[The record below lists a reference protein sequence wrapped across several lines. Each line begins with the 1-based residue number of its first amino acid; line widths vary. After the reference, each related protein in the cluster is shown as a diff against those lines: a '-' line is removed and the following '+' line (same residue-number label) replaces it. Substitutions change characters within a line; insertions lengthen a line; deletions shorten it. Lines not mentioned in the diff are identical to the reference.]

1 MTLTEHQNRII
12 HAFVKP
18 GGCWH
23 EMIPAFPCPDVT
35 DYKFRGHKCKKCGF
49 YWSTKIEDGYGTPT
63 YTNDAPFSNFLR
75 VLFEEERIWFVF
87 RYYSV
92 CRWMQED
99 TQLYYDNG
107 EARFERWLF
116 SDRERFLT
124 LFLEFLAL
132 PETQRDWGWEEC
144 PECSGRGELSYKRD
158 GLSDLATYQCAE
170 CNGSGQVPRKW
181 LKVWREGKD
190 VR

>member
-1 MTLTEHQNRII
+1 MTLTEYQNRLI
-12 HAFVKP
+12 HAYVEP

-116 SDRERFLT
+116 SDRDRFLH
-124 LFLEFLAL
+124 LFIEFLSL
-132 PETQRDWGWEEC
+132 ENTQGKWGWEKANC
-144 PECSGRGELSYKRD
+144 PIPCSDCLAYKTMNNID
-158 GLSDLATYQCAE
+158 